1 MAVAVNLS
9 RKLYET
15 LGTEA
20 ADAMV
25 TWMESVERN
34 RAELRETGDLAFAR
48 IDARFGQAEARFG
61 ELEAR
66 IDTRFAQF
74 DARLVEMERRL
85 EQRMDTRFA
94 AMERQ
99 ISGLEVSFE
108 RALREQLHKIF
119 AVGASSFFAL
129 AALALIVLRWGR

>member
-1 MAVAVNLS
+1 MAVAVILS

-15 LGTEA
+15 LGSEA
-20 ADAMV
+20 AEAMV
-25 TWMESVERN
+25 SWMESVERN
-34 RAELRETGDLAFAR
+34 RAELRETSELAFAR

-61 ELEAR
+61 EMEA
-66 IDTRFAQF
+66 
-74 DARLVEMERRL
+74 RL
-85 EQRMDTRFA
+85 EQRIDARFA

-99 ISGLEVSFE
+99 IGALEISFE
-108 RALREQLHKIF
+108 HALREQLHKIF

>member
-15 LGTEA
+15 LGQEA

-34 RAELRETGDLAFAR
+34 RAELRETSDLAFAR
-48 IDARFGQAEARFG
+48 IDARFDQAEARFG
-61 ELEAR
+61 EMEA
-66 IDTRFAQF
+66 
-74 DARLVEMERRL
+74 RL
-85 EQRMDTRFA
+85 EQRMDARFA
-94 AMERQ
+94 TMERQ
-99 ISGLEVSFE
+99 ISGLEISFE

-129 AALALIVLRWGR
+129 AALALIVLRWGW